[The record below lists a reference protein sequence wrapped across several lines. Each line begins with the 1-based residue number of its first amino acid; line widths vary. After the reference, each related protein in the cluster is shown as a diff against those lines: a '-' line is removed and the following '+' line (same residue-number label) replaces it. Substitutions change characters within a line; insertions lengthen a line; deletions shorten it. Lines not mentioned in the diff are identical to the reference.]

1 MTVSSLKCRLSVSCW
16 RNSVT
21 MILTVALSKVCS
33 ILMLKISETFM
44 RQSVFLQ
51 IESHNISQEARA
63 PPHVLSCAISCHAFA
78 GPVMQ
83 LRSSHHDAPRETRCA
98 MSGRIQPI
106 ASSSDRMS
114 AYNQPA
120 ALQLVFS
127 RFKDSDQLDA
137 VVCCTIYIH
146 VCTVLLLVYM
156 YVQY

>member
-1 MTVSSLKCRLSVSCW
+1 
-16 RNSVT
+16 
-21 MILTVALSKVCS
+21 MILTVAASKVYS

-51 IESHNISQEARA
+51 IESHDISQEARA

-83 LRSSHHDAPRETRCA
+83 LRSSHHAAPRETRCA
-98 MSGRIQPI
+98 MSIQPI

-127 RFKDSDQLDA
+127 RFKDVRSTGCGRLLYYLYT
-137 VVCCTIYIH
+137 CIHTCMYSTSTSIH
-146 VCTVLLLVYM
+146 VCTVLVLV
-156 YVQY
+156 VTRNI